1 MDPVTLNIP
10 LKSEYVIIARLAASG
25 FCARLGLDLDT
36 TEDVKVTIS
45 EVLNKC
51 ITKKDNETDDITVVF
66 EKEDEMFDITFDLEG
81 ITAKMQ
87 PENEMDLGISIIN
100 ALCSELVFPDD
111 DKLIIRFKLGDFS

>member
-81 ITAKMQ
+81 ITAKML